1 MGMYTIKSGKLSLRI
16 RSLGAE
22 LISLRDCTT
31 GQDYLWNGDPEYWKR
46 TSPVLFPLVGNYKN
60 KEVRHNGHIYNMSQ
74 HGFARDME
82 FELISLKQNEAWFGL
97 SSSVETIRKF
107 PFPFRLEIG
116 YRVEGQKVKVC
127 WKVINTGSETMYF
140 SIGGH
145 PGFVCPMKKGEK
157 QSDYYIH
164 FDTNKDEIVSRMI
177 SGEGLATDTLIPY
190 PLEDGYLR
198 LSDDLFD
205 RDALVL
211 ENRQTQ
217 RVSLCRPD
225 NKPFV
230 EVTFDAPLFGIWSV
244 PKKNAPF
251 VCIEPWYGRCDHM
264 NFSGTL
270 QQREWGNVLPAKEAF
285 EAEYTIEI
293 LGEEEV

>member
-16 RSLGAE
+16 RSKGAE
-22 LISLRDCTT
+22 LISLRDCST
-31 GQDYLWNGDPEYWKR
+31 GQEYMWNGNPEYWKR
-46 TSPVLFPLVGNYKN
+46 ISPVLFPLVGNYKN
-60 KEVRHNGHIYNMSQ
+60 KEVRHNGHIYNLGQ

-82 FELISLKQNEAWFGL
+82 FELISLKQNEAWFSL

-116 YRVEGQKVKVC
+116 YQVEGQKVKVH
-127 WKVINTGSETMYF
+127 WRVVNTGSETMYF
-140 SIGGH
+140 SICGH

-157 QSDYYIH
+157 RSDYYLH
-164 FDTNKDEIVSRMI
+164 FDTDKEEIVTRMI
-177 SGEGLATDTLIPY
+177 GDEGLATDTLIPY
-190 PLEDGYLR
+190 ALDGGYLQV
-198 LSDDLFD
+198 SDDLFD
-205 RDALVL
+205 RDALVV

-225 NKPFV
+225 KSPYV
-230 EVTFDAPLFGIWSV
+230 EVTFDAPLFGVWSV
-244 PKKNAPF
+244 PKTDAPF

-270 QQREWGNVLPAKEAF
+270 QQREWGNVLPAKETF
-285 EAEYTIEI
+285 EASYTIEI
-293 LGEEEV
+293 FGEED

>member
-31 GQDYLWNGDPEYWKR
+31 GQEYMWNGDPEYWKR
-46 TSPVLFPLVGNYKN
+46 ISPVLFPLVGNYKN
-60 KEVRHNGHIYNMSQ
+60 KEVRHNGHIYNLSQ

-116 YRVEGQKVKVC
+116 YSVEGQKVKVR
-127 WKVINTGSETMYF
+127 WRVINTGPETMYF

-157 QSDYYIH
+157 QSDYYIR
-164 FDTNKDEIVSRMI
+164 FDTKKEEIVSRTI
-177 SGEGLATDTLIPY
+177 NADGLATDELVSY
-190 PLEDGYLR
+190 PLEDGYLKVAEN
-198 LSDDLFD
+198 LFD
-205 RDALVL
+205 GDALVL

-217 RVSLCRPD
+217 RVSLCTPD
-225 NKPFV
+225 KKPYV
-230 EVTFDAPLFGIWSV
+230 EVTFDAPLFGVWSV

-251 VCIEPWYGRCDHM
+251 ICIEPWYGRCDHM
-264 NFSGTL
+264 NFTGTL
-270 QQREWGNVLPAKEAF
+270 QQREWGNELAAKETF

-293 LGEEEV
+293 LGEEK